1 MSGNLYSTQGNRPM
15 PGLNVYVRQP
25 LPRMGGLPWRM
36 EATAELR
43 NMLAQGYVPINAG
56 GQRLLLFDTPRS
68 LRGGLS
74 FIF

>member
-1 MSGNLYSTQGNRPM
+1 
-15 PGLNVYVRQP
+15 
-25 LPRMGGLPWRM
+25 MGGLPWRM

-43 NMLAQGYVPINAG
+43 NMLAQGYVPINAA